1 MVLSTSMMVAGFGA
15 MAVLKPDRPGLGIGL
30 SFLGGFGTGGII
42 QPAATILMIISPDH
56 ALATITALTLSVRL
70 VGAAI
75 GYAVYF
81 NTFQN
86 KLAEVLPTLVAEA
99 VVAAGASPDQIPAI
113 VYAAATTNTTALQAF
128 PPAIQA
134 AAGGAVLESYV
145 QGFRLVYLVSIAF
158 GVVAVI
164 TALFLG
170 DIRKYMTNHV
180 AVDIH

>member
-1 MVLSTSMMVAGFGA
+1 MVAGIGA
-15 MAVLKPDRPGLGIGL
+15 LAVLTPDRPGLGIGL
-30 SFLGGFGTGGII
+30 SFLGGLGTGGII
-42 QPAATILMIISPDH
+42 QPAATILMIISPDQ

-86 KLAEVLPTLVAEA
+86 KLAEVLPGLVAQA
-99 VVAAGASPDQIPAI
+99 AIAAGAAQDQIQGI
-113 VYAAATTNTTALQAF
+113 VIAAATSNVTALSEF
-128 PPAIQA
+128 PQQIQI
-134 AAGGAVLESYV
+134 AAGEGVLEAYV

-170 DIRKYMTNHV
+170 DIRKYMTNRV